1 MFVNQWAANGEK
13 TDEVRYDEFLVLL
26 GQGEQRCSEPFVD
39 IEGSRTGENC
49 SSQGGQEQR
58 HTQ

>member
-1 MFVNQWAANGEK
+1 MNQRAANGEK
-13 TDEVRYDEFLVLL
+13 TDKERSDEFLVLL

-39 IEGSRTGENC
+39 TEGSRTGENC